1 MCGMYFNIADADNS
15 REEKMLVFS
24 LICEPLILSSVHQI
38 MRKIDSCDSAEKLT
52 YL

>member
-1 MCGMYFNIADADNS
+1 MYFNIADADNS

-38 MRKIDSCDSAEKLT
+38 MLKRKIDSCDSAEKLT